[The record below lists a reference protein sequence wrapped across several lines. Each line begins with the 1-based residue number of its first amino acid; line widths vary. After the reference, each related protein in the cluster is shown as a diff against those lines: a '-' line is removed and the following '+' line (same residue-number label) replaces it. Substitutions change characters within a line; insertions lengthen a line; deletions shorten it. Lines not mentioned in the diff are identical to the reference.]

1 MRMSMSKE
9 PSPLESKTE
18 EQSLSKEGVSE
29 PSLRG
34 NGTKVEVLEWIK
46 RYQENNDDEAQTNL
60 VLHYERL
67 IQSIARKYSNGKSFH
82 EDIAQVGMLGL
93 LGAIRR
99 YNPEYGR
106 SFEAFAVP
114 TVIGE
119 IKRFLRDK
127 TWAIHVPRRIKELGP
142 KIKAAVET
150 LTIEMQRSPLVSEIA
165 EYLDVEEEVVL
176 EAMEMGRSYQALSM
190 DHTLD
195 ADSEGG
201 TVTLFDII
209 GETDGGFEKTDQ
221 RMVVANALNVLSE
234 REKQI
239 IQYTYIEQLSQKETG
254 ERLGISQMHVSRLQ
268 RKAIKKLQEA
278 IMLAGG
284 AL

>member
-1 MRMSMSKE
+1 MS
-9 PSPLESKTE
+9 E
-18 EQSLSKEGVSE
+18 EQSPRES
-29 PSLRG
+29 
-34 NGTKVEVLEWIK
+34 GTKEQVLLWIK
-46 RYQENNDDEAQTNL
+46 QYQETEDQEAQTNL

-67 IQSIARKYSNGKSFH
+67 VQSIARKYSNGKPYH

-99 YNPEYGR
+99 YDPGFGR

-114 TVIGE
+114 TIIGE

-127 TWAIHVPRRIKELGP
+127 TWAVHVPRRIKELGP
-142 KIKAAVET
+142 RIKAAVEA
-150 LTIEMQRSPLVSEIA
+150 LTRELQRSPLVGEIA
-165 EYLDVEEEVVL
+165 EYLDVDEELIL

-190 DHTLD
+190 DRGLE

-201 TVTLFDII
+201 LVTLFDVV
-209 GETDGGFEKTDQ
+209 GETDAGFERIDQ
-221 RMVVANALNVLSE
+221 RMLVANALNVLSE

-239 IQYTYIEQLSQKETG
+239 IQYTYIEQLSQKEAG

-268 RKAIKKLQEA
+268 RKAIKKLQDA
-278 IMLAGG
+278 ILAAGG
-284 AL
+284 VS

>member
-9 PSPLESKTE
+9 TSPLESETE
-18 EQSLSKEGVSE
+18 DQSLSKEGVSE

-46 RYQENNDDEAQTNL
+46 RYQESNDDEAQTNL

-150 LTIEMQRSPLVSEIA
+150 LTIEMQRSPFVSEIA
-165 EYLDVEEEVVL
+165 EYLEVEEEVVL

-284 AL
+284 EL

>member
-1 MRMSMSKE
+1 MSKQ
-9 PSPLESKTE
+9 SPLKS
-18 EQSLSKEGVSE
+18 
-29 PSLRG
+29 
-34 NGTKVEVLEWIK
+34 GTKEEVLKWIK
-46 RYQENNDDEAQTNL
+46 QYQETNDEEAQTNL

-67 IQSIARKYSNGKSFH
+67 VHSLARKYSKGKPYH
-82 EDIAQVGMLGL
+82 EDFVQVGMLGL

-99 YNPEYGR
+99 YDPEYGR

-114 TVIGE
+114 TIIGE
-119 IKRFLRDK
+119 IKRFMRDK

-150 LTIEMQRSPLVSEIA
+150 LTIEMQHSPKVSEIA
-165 EYLDVEEEVVL
+165 EYLDVDEEMVL

-190 DHTLD
+190 DHTLQ

-201 TVTLFDII
+201 TVTLFDLI
-209 GETDGGFEKTDQ
+209 GSNDDGYEMTDQ
-221 RMVVANALNVLSE
+221 RMLVADALNILSE

-254 ERLGISQMHVSRLQ
+254 ERLEISQMHVSRLQ

-278 IMLAGG
+278 ITTSGGG
-284 AL
+284 AS

>member
-1 MRMSMSKE
+1 MSSKQ
-9 PSPLESKTE
+9 PTRDPQVQ
-18 EQSLSKEGVSE
+18 EQ
-29 PSLRG
+29 
-34 NGTKVEVLEWIK
+34 VLEWIR
-46 RYQENNDDEAQTNL
+46 RYQETEDDEAQTHL
-60 VLHYERL
+60 VMHYERL
-67 IQSIARKYSNGKSFH
+67 VQSIARKYSKGKSYH

-99 YNPEYGR
+99 YDPEFGR

-114 TVIGE
+114 TIIGE

-127 TWAIHVPRRIKELGP
+127 TWAVHVPRRIKELGP
-142 KIKAAVET
+142 RIKATVET
-150 LTIEMQRSPLVSEIA
+150 LTTELQRSPLVSEIA
-165 EYLDVEEEVVL
+165 DYLEVDEESVL

-190 DHTLD
+190 DHTLE

-209 GETDGGFEKTDQ
+209 GTQDDGYEKTDQ
-221 RMVVANALNVLSE
+221 RLLVANALNVLSD

-254 ERLGISQMHVSRLQ
+254 ELLGISQMHVSRLQ

-278 IMLAGG
+278 ILAAGG
-284 AL
+284 AS

>member
-1 MRMSMSKE
+1 MSKE
-9 PSPLESKTE
+9 PSPHESKTE
-18 EQSLSKEGVSE
+18 EPSPPEVEISELSPRE
-29 PSLRG
+29 
-34 NGTKVEVLEWIK
+34 NGTKIEVLEWIK
-46 RYQENNDDEAQTNL
+46 RYQETNDDEAQTNL

-82 EDIAQVGMLGL
+82 EDIVQVGMLGL

-99 YNPEYGR
+99 YNPEFGR

-165 EYLDVEEEVVL
+165 EYLDVEDELVL

-190 DHTLD
+190 DHTLE

-201 TVTLFDII
+201 TITLFDII

-221 RMVVANALNVLSE
+221 RMVVANALTVLSE

-239 IQYTYIEQLSQKETG
+239 IQYTYIEQLSQKEAG

-278 IMLAGG
+278 ILLAGG
-284 AL
+284 VL

>member
-9 PSPLESKTE
+9 PSPHESKTE
-18 EQSLSKEGVSE
+18 EQSPSEAGISE
-29 PSLRG
+29 PSPRET
-34 NGTKVEVLEWIK
+34 GTKIEVLEWIK
-46 RYQENNDDEAQTNL
+46 RYQETNDDEAQTNL

-82 EDIAQVGMLGL
+82 EDIVQVGMLGL

-99 YNPEYGR
+99 YNPEFGR

-150 LTIEMQRSPLVSEIA
+150 LTIEMQRSPLLVKLRST
-165 EYLDVEEEVVL
+165 LMLKKNWSSKRWKWGEVIKH
-176 EAMEMGRSYQALSM
+176 SQW
-190 DHTLD
+190 
-195 ADSEGG
+195 
-201 TVTLFDII
+201 II
-209 GETDGGFEKTDQ
+209 P
-221 RMVVANALNVLSE
+221 L
-234 REKQI
+234 
-239 IQYTYIEQLSQKETG
+239 
-254 ERLGISQMHVSRLQ
+254 
-268 RKAIKKLQEA
+268 KL
-278 IMLAGG
+278 ILKGVR
-284 AL
+284 

>member
-1 MRMSMSKE
+1 MMMS
-9 PSPLESKTE
+9 E
-18 EQSLSKEGVSE
+18 EQSPRES
-29 PSLRG
+29 
-34 NGTKVEVLEWIK
+34 GTKEQVLLWIK
-46 RYQENNDDEAQTNL
+46 QYQETEDQEAQTNL

-67 IQSIARKYSNGKSFH
+67 VQSIARKYSNGKPYH

-99 YNPEYGR
+99 YDPGFGR

-114 TVIGE
+114 TIIGE

-127 TWAIHVPRRIKELGP
+127 TWAVHVPRRIKELGP
-142 KIKAAVET
+142 RIKAAVEA
-150 LTIEMQRSPLVSEIA
+150 LTRELQRSPLVGEIA
-165 EYLDVEEEVVL
+165 EYLDVDEELIL

-190 DHTLD
+190 DRGLE

-201 TVTLFDII
+201 LVTLFDVV
-209 GETDGGFEKTDQ
+209 GETDAGFERIDQ
-221 RMVVANALNVLSE
+221 RMLVANALNVLSE

-239 IQYTYIEQLSQKETG
+239 IQYTYIEQLSQKEAG

-268 RKAIKKLQEA
+268 RKAIKKLQDA
-278 IMLAGG
+278 ILAAGG
-284 AL
+284 VS